1 MRNAFGNYRDIALEV
16 SANPLMG
23 AYLTITGNRAATNA
37 KTAPNENYA
46 RELMQLFTIGHYEL
60 EPDGKR
66 IVNPTTGKYV
76 ETYTSDDIFTLARC
90 WTGFSNKAF
99 RRNIASERTSR
110 GGGAARAKAINLID
124 QLQVLPD
131 QRDTNP
137 KTSLGNGYLGG
148 QSVRVLLHTRACL
161 KMATII

>member
-37 KTAPNENYA
+37 NTAPNENYA

-60 EPDGKR
+60 EPDGRR
-66 IVNPTTGKYV
+66 IVNATTGKYI

-90 WTGFSNKAF
+90 WTGFSNAAF
-99 RRNIASERTSR
+99 RRNIVPERTGKTNS
-110 GGGAARAKAINLID
+110 KAINLID
-124 QLQVLPD
+124 QLQVVPD

-148 QSVRVLLHTRACL
+148 QFVCVHLHTRACL
-161 KMATII
+161 KLETIV